1 MEQKHTEEIENV
13 ALSSIFTLPGSN
25 PFASDSAESMRPL
38 LDSIRKDG
46 VQQPIMLT
54 KRAEGGY
61 YLIDGHRRCCAAYL
75 AHIEN
80 VPAHI
85 QELTLQQSYK
95 ARITA
100 NLSWHQETGEDRP
113 EPQAEKSRSIITLI
127 KAFFSKSP
135 KQNREKHHRRGRGR

>member
-46 VQQPIMLT
+46 VRQPIVLS

-85 QELTLQQSYK
+85 QDLTLQQSYE
-95 ARITA
+95 ARMNA
-100 NLSWHQETGEDRP
+100 NLSWPQEAGEDRP
-113 EPQAEKSRSIITLI
+113 EPQAQESRSIITLI
-127 KAFFSKSP
+127 KAFFSRGQ
-135 KQNREKHHRRGRGR
+135 KQDREKHQRHGRGR